1 MLFIDIEL
9 FASNPLT
16 ILCSTAVSNIRF
28 VNDWKL
34 LIAWAL
40 LREKQALYPQ
50 TSENAALSR
59 DREQKQKYH
68 LALAALPAFP
78 CHHPQDCC
86 STFLPTCRPT
96 QITLQDWGWGRDGYL
111 GVAFPHIIHPAHG
124 ILPQDFQKPSQKRN
138 GFSRGSHL
146 HLNSLLVHV
155 DTAVRGKSNPG
166 GSQAA
171 PIFLCTAEEAFP
183 RSSRFMEHVI
193 GLCEQRPNR
202 THGDRAGT
210 EPRALPGTRQ
220 QENHLPGTQG
230 CEGSSSTCTSGS
242 HIPGQCRS
250 VEFH

>member
-1 MLFIDIEL
+1 M
-9 FASNPLT
+9 
-16 ILCSTAVSNIRF
+16 
-28 VNDWKL
+28 
-34 LIAWAL
+34 
-40 LREKQALYPQ
+40 
-50 TSENAALSR
+50 
-59 DREQKQKYH
+59 
-68 LALAALPAFP
+68 
-78 CHHPQDCC
+78 
-86 STFLPTCRPT
+86 
-96 QITLQDWGWGRDGYL
+96 